1 MTGHIQKSGRFLATA
16 LFAALLLACVSG
28 CGGVQQPDALGD
40 EDAQVIKVLLIPADG
55 STAGGTLSDYRP
67 LFAALSNVSRMR
79 FELTVTQSYGAA
91 VEGICNGVADVAFV
105 GPAAF
110 LQARDRRCAE
120 LLAVGVRNGEPA
132 YYAGIFV
139 APQSPARSLADL
151 RGARIAFG
159 DINSTSSFL
168 MPISML
174 MDAGLDPVRDLGAA
188 HITGSHTNSLNALLQ
203 GQVDAA
209 ALSLNSYDRA
219 LRAGI
224 PGAERL
230 RILARSDAMP
240 YPPFI
245 VSTRLSP
252 ATRQR
257 LRQAFA
263 SLSRERSAEG
273 RRLPGYGGHTVEGY
287 VTDFSEEPFN
297 HMAGRL
303 ARVTPA
309 VKADILD
316 LAAER

>member
-1 MTGHIQKSGRFLATA
+1 MTGTIQKSRPFRAAT
-16 LFAALLLACVSG
+16 LLAALLFACISG
-28 CGGVQQPDALGD
+28 CSPSREPDAIGGD
-40 EDAQVIKVLLIPADG
+40 NAPAIRVLLIPADG
-55 STAGGTLSDYRP
+55 STAAGTLSDYRP
-67 LFAALSNVSRMR
+67 LFVALSHITGMR

-105 GPAAF
+105 GPATY
-110 LQARDRRCAE
+110 LQARQRGCAE
-120 LLAVGVRNGEPA
+120 LLAVGVRNGQPA

-139 APQSPARSLADL
+139 AQNSPAQSLADL
-151 RGARIAFG
+151 RGARMAFG

-168 MPISML
+168 MPVSML
-174 MDAGLDPVRDLGAA
+174 MDAGLNPARDLGAA
-188 HITGSHTNSLNALLQ
+188 RITGSHPNSLNALLQ

-230 RILARSDAMP
+230 RVLARSEAMP

-245 VSTRLSP
+245 MNSRLP
-252 ATRQR
+252 AATKQR

-263 SLSRERSAEG
+263 MLSRERRFQG
-273 RRLPGYGGHTVEGY
+273 RTLPGYGGHTVEGY
-287 VTDFSEEPFN
+287 ITDFSEEPFN
-297 HMAGRL
+297 HMARRL

-309 VKADILD
+309 VKADILE
-316 LAAER
+316 LAARQ